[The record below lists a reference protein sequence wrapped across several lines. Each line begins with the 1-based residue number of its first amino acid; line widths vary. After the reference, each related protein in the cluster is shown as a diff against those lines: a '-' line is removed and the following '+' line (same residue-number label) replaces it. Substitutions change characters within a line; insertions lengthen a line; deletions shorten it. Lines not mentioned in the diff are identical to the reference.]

1 MRTETLEGA
10 FHGGVARDG
19 EDATGCTE
27 GVEAVGARDEV
38 RVEKKSRQLGR
49 VRGGV
54 LDQSRDRVRRGAGDL
69 HLATRLHGD
78 QRAPAQWQLRT
89 AANQGCGRMRTQG
102 LAQPAGVERPSRI
115 LRVMHGPLE
124 LDAAQPRWTVLE
136 TDHRD
141 VTLRLGPGAD
151 RSRRRRTTGRG
162 HDSEPNPGPMAGQ
175 PTKDYSSV
183 TPRTLQVESC
193 QHVPWPHRQNPAGC
207 LADASQRVLVPEST
221 TGGRASS
228 FRSERNTAAESAN
241 ATRIPVSGNAGR
253 WCTPSRS
260 ATRRSSSTTSAA

>member
-1 MRTETLEGA
+1 MRTETLEGD
-10 FHGGVARDG
+10 FHSGVARDG
-19 EDATGCTE
+19 EDAAGCTE
-27 GVEAVGARDEV
+27 GVQAVGARDEG

-49 VRGGV
+49 IRGGV

-89 AANQGCGRMRTQG
+89 AANQGRGRMRTQG

-124 LDAAQPRWTVLE
+124 LDAVQPRWTVLE

-151 RSRRRRTTGRG
+151 GSRRRRTTGRG

-193 QHVPWPHRQNPAGC
+193 QHVPWPHRQNPAGS
-207 LADASQRVLVPEST
+207 LADPPRCVLMPGST
-221 TGGRASS
+221 TRDGASS
-228 FRSERNTAAESAN
+228 FRSERNTAVPIGE
-241 ATRIPVSGNAGR
+241 GR
-253 WCTPSRS
+253 PYPCQRKRGQVVHAVTFG
-260 ATRRSSSTTSAA
+260 ST